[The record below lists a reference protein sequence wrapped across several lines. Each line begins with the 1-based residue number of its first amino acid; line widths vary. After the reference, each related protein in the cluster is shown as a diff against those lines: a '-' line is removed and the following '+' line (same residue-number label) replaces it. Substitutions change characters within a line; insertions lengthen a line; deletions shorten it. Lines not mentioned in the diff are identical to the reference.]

1 MEQNE
6 LKSKLTKFVCIKD
19 CKLSGHRN
27 EIIKGEVFYAN
38 IIQWRTCTYLDIYL
52 DDKIRKYHT
61 PYGIGKSY
69 DFVPFYK
76 FREQQIDSI
85 LYD

>member
-1 MEQNE
+1 MENN
-6 LKSKLTKFVCIKD
+6 LNAKLAKFVCIKQ
-19 CKLSGHRN
+19 CKLSGHRD
-27 EIIKGEVFYAN
+27 EINKGDIFYAN
-38 IIQWRTCTYLDIYL
+38 IIQWRTCTYIDVYL
-52 DDKIRKYHT
+52 DDKIKKYNL